1 MYTPPSSAKTSPM
14 LIDLGQELE
23 NLAKTAKPL
32 LIDPNLKRRRSSDRD
47 PRRNGVDQLIV
58 DSIESLN

>member
-1 MYTPPSSAKTSPM
+1 M